1 MNVLHYL
8 EQVECEANMYSWAVY
23 EFVKCVIVEFLDEMA
38 QKDIVLVHRV
48 VVPRLEIVL
57 LDVEK
62 LVLLLARAFHVLTLG
77 DMKIN
82 DTNHSHALL

>member
-23 EFVKCVIVEFLDEMA
+23 ELVKCVIVEFLNEMA
-38 QKDIVLVHRV
+38 EKDIVLVHRV

-62 LVLLLARAFHVLTLG
+62 LVLLLARAFNVLTLG
-77 DMKIN
+77 DM
-82 DTNHSHALL
+82 

>member
-8 EQVECEANMYSWAVY
+8 EQVECEANMYSWAIY
-23 EFVKCVIVEFLDEMA
+23 ELVKCIIVEFLNEMA
-38 QKDIVLVHRV
+38 QKNIVLVHRV

-77 DMKIN
+77 DM
-82 DTNHSHALL
+82 

>member
-23 EFVKCVIVEFLDEMA
+23 ELVKCVIVEFLNEMA
-38 QKDIVLVHRV
+38 EKDIVLVHRV
-48 VVPRLEIVL
+48 AVPRLEIVL

-77 DMKIN
+77 DM
-82 DTNHSHALL
+82 

>member
-23 EFVKCVIVEFLDEMA
+23 ELVKCVIVEFLNEMA
-38 QKDIVLVHRV
+38 QKNIVLVHRV

-77 DMKIN
+77 DM
-82 DTNHSHALL
+82 

>member
-23 EFVKCVIVEFLDEMA
+23 ELVKCVIVEFLNEMTE
-38 QKDIVLVHRV
+38 KDIVLVHRV

-77 DMKIN
+77 DM
-82 DTNHSHALL
+82 

>member
-23 EFVKCVIVEFLDEMA
+23 ELVKCVIVEFLNEMA
-38 QKDIVLVHRV
+38 EKDIVLVHRV

-77 DMKIN
+77 DM
-82 DTNHSHALL
+82 

>member
-1 MNVLHYL
+1 
-8 EQVECEANMYSWAVY
+8 MYSWAVY
-23 EFVKCVIVEFLDEMA
+23 ELVKCIIVEFLNEMA
-38 QKDIVLVHRV
+38 QKNIVLVHRV

-77 DMKIN
+77 DM
-82 DTNHSHALL
+82 

>member
-1 MNVLHYL
+1 
-8 EQVECEANMYSWAVY
+8 MYSWAIY
-23 EFVKCVIVEFLDEMA
+23 ELVKCIIVEFLNEMA
-38 QKDIVLVHRV
+38 QKNIVLVHRV

-77 DMKIN
+77 DM
-82 DTNHSHALL
+82 

>member
-8 EQVECEANMYSWAVY
+8 EQVECEANMYSWAIY
-23 EFVKCVIVEFLDEMA
+23 ELVKCIIVEFLNEMA

-57 LDVEK
+57 LNVEK

-77 DMKIN
+77 DM
-82 DTNHSHALL
+82 